1 MFLYFIFVLL
11 AIIAIVV
18 TVKLLHNNQQR
29 ALQERANEDLSLPPV
44 DPDSIPEREGLE
56 WEDEAPVTSA
66 APQSAHDVPTA
77 PVTETETQPEP
88 EPETEENLAHEPQT
102 ETTEVAFETEAV
114 TIAAPEPKEIQKTES
129 APESELDATTE
140 SVPEFKLEPTPDP
153 LQTNETASP
162 SPTQSSTEENSE
174 AIDWKDQVQ
183 ALKNA
188 DQFDDALRA
197 CQAGW
202 PQWQSYQQAAIV
214 CRAAVR
220 QPDLP
225 EEEVES
231 WLQALYLL
239 ATHASFLHDKV
250 PGMENLGW
258 QRLEK
263 TLSVEDLRDLQSN
276 WQEMGYKAFRLLN
289 KTDCRLLVKAW
300 GEPDN
305 HQSAKLYYKKHFMSI
320 TSS

>member
-56 WEDEAPVTSA
+56 WEDEAPVASA
-66 APQSAHDVPTA
+66 ASENTHDFDSAPD
-77 PVTETETQPEP
+77 TEIETVAQP
-88 EPETEENLAHEPQT
+88 EPETEENLELEPQT
-102 ETTEVAFETEAV
+102 ETTEVAFGAETE
-114 TIAAPEPKEIQKTES
+114 TISAPEQEEIQQAES
-129 APESELDATTE
+129 APESELDNAAE
-140 SVPEFKLEPTPDP
+140 SVPEFKLEPTPD
-153 LQTNETASP
+153 LLHTAETESP
-162 SPTQSSTEENSE
+162 APTQSSTGEGSDV
-174 AIDWKDQVQ
+174 ADWKDQVQ

-300 GEPDN
+300 GEPAT